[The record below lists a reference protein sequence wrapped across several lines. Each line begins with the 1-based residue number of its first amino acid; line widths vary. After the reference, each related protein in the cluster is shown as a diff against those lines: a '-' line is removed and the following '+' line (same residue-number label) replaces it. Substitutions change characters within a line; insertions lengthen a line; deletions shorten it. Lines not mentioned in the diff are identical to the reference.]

1 MKILLIN
8 PAFYDGNAFKN
19 RFDDY
24 IDWIK
29 GGNLYVA
36 PFEPPLGLAYL
47 SAFLKARGFQ
57 VNLLDMQGL
66 LMDSEELVRSIADY
80 SPDLIGI
87 TAMTPTVP
95 EALRVAELA
104 RKTAP
109 GAGIVLGGVHPTLDP
124 ASVLTSRNVDFVI
137 RGEGEFAFAE
147 LAAALSSGLP
157 VNSIEGV
164 SYKEGGG
171 RLVINGKAPLIKD
184 LNSLSMADYEAFPIE
199 RYIEHNRHL
208 RSIRGISMII
218 SRGCPF
224 QCTFCAVHE
233 TMGRTWR
240 IKTAAQVVSEMVIL
254 KERHGIEGVWFKD
267 SIFNLDK
274 EWVREFCRLLIA
286 AGTGIQ
292 WQALTR
298 VDLINEEQII
308 LMKQAGL
315 TQLDLGIETGSP
327 GSLIRLKKGITVE
340 RIKEQVAIAKRHVKV
355 FGFFMI
361 GIPGEEEL
369 DVQQTFELAKA
380 LNLDRWT
387 WSIYSPLPGSALYED
402 LIAEGKIEPYRLDFN
417 QVHFTEAY
425 QGVCGIPPLR
435 LKELY
440 KEINDYFYRLHA
452 QTESGDE
459 IIDDGIYADL

>member
-19 RFDDY
+19 RFEDY
-24 IDWIK
+24 LDWIK

-36 PFEPPLGLAYL
+36 PFEPPLGLAYV
-47 SAFLKARGFQ
+47 SAFLKRCGFE
-57 VNLLDMQGL
+57 VMLLDMQGL
-66 LMDSEELVRSIADY
+66 LMDSEELVRNIAAF

-95 EALRVAELA
+95 EALRVSELA
-104 RKTAP
+104 RHTAP
-109 GAGIVLGGVHPTLDP
+109 EARIVMGGVHPTLDP
-124 ASVLTSRNVDFVI
+124 ASVLTSKNVDYVI
-137 RGEGEFAFAE
+137 RGEGEFALAE
-147 LAAALSSGLP
+147 LALALKAGLP
-157 VNSIEGV
+157 VDTIDGL
-164 SYKEGGG
+164 SYKDDSGIP
-171 RLVINGKAPLIKD
+171 VIRGKAPLIKD
-184 LNSLSMADYEAFPIE
+184 LNTLPMADYEAFPIE

-208 RSIRGISMII
+208 RSIRGISMIV

-233 TMGRTWR
+233 TMGRKWR
-240 IKTAAQVVSEMVIL
+240 IKSAAQVVEELITL
-254 KERHGIEGVWFKD
+254 KDRHGIEGVWFKD

-274 EWVREFCRLLIA
+274 EWVKEFCRLMIEA
-286 AGTGIQ
+286 DTGIQ
-292 WQALTR
+292 WQSLTR
-298 VDLINEEQII
+298 VDLIDEEQII

-327 GSLIRLKKGITVE
+327 KSLIRLKKGITVE

-361 GIPGEEEL
+361 GIPGEQEV
-369 DVQQTFELAKA
+369 DVQQTFELAKV
-380 LNLDRWT
+380 LELDRWT
-387 WSIYSPLPGSALYED
+387 WSIYSPLPGSALYDD
-402 LIAEGKIEPYRLDFN
+402 LIAEGKIEPFRLDFN

-425 QGVCGIPPLR
+425 EGVCDIQPAR

-440 KEINDYFYRLHA
+440 KEINDYFYQLHA
-452 QTESGDE
+452 RSELHE
-459 IIDDGIYADL
+459 EFIDDGIYADA